1 MNVQNLKNI
10 IIYYLKYL
18 MLVLIC
24 KNINYILPIQFDSLN
39 NFVLIYIPLTYLIT
53 KYLFY
58 YDIERKQIRK
68 KDLICQITIGFT
80 IINIIFKMP
89 IMYTIF
95 LLFFLLFIKD
105 KNTMV
110 KEKNDK
116 IIEDYFKNKKI

>member
-95 LLFFLLFIKD
+95 LLFFCYLLKIK
-105 KNTMV
+105 
-110 KEKNDK
+110 
-116 IIEDYFKNKKI
+116 ILWLKKKMIKL